1 MAAGFM
7 SFERLIE
14 LHSKLVKRHRLET
27 DILGLKWQGETNRY
41 IAGKLGIP
49 ESTVMTFLKNLEEE
63 DEKFI
68 G

>member
-1 MAAGFM
+1 MAADFM
-7 SFERLIE
+7 GLERLLE
-14 LHSKLVKRHRLET
+14 LHSKLVKRHRIET
-27 DILGLKWQGETNRY
+27 DILQLKAAGETNRY

-68 G
+68 

>member
-1 MAAGFM
+1 MAADFM
-7 SFERLIE
+7 SLERLNG
-14 LHSKLVKRHRLET
+14 LYRKLVKLHKLQT
-27 DILGLKWQGETNRY
+27 DILELKRRGKTNRY

-68 G
+68 